1 MNPIEALRTM
11 MDSEGISVRK
21 LGELIG
27 KAPSYATTIL
37 YGRKSMP
44 NVSIFAEMAD
54 ACGYDLLV
62 RRRSD
67 GDEIPIDYDEW

>member
-21 LGELIG
+21 LGTLMG
-27 KAPSYATTIL
+27 KSPLYAKNVL

-62 RRRSD
+62 RRRSN